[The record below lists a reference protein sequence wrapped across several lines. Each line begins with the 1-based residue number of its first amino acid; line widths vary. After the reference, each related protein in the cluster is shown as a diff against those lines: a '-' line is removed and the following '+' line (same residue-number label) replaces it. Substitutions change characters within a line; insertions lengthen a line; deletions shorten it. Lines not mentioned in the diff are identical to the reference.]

1 MHIRGI
7 SKREAQ
13 PNKKKTGK
21 RIVDIRGVGVDE
33 LLKKSSI
40 RRLKS
45 NDQKNKEF
53 LEFGNSDFEFVSDFD
68 IRIYYF
74 NTPGCQGLIN

>member
-40 RRLKS
+40 RQFKS
-45 NDQKNKEF
+45 NDKKTKSF
-53 LEFGNSDFEFVSDFD
+53 
-68 IRIYYF
+68 
-74 NTPGCQGLIN
+74 